1 MSERGML
8 SRLAESLYWI
18 GRYLERTDDTARIVD
33 SYVHRMVEDPFNDE
47 DATCRSLYSILGID
61 VDSEEPVTTEQMLQH
76 IVYDADNPNSIA
88 GSLGGA
94 FENARRSRE
103 FISSEMWVAL
113 NSTRNRLPQMEN
125 TARRLGPS
133 QYLLFVRER
142 AALLAGLIDITLSHD
157 DGWHFLVLGRSIERI
172 DMTARLLR
180 GRVLSEE
187 HAPDWLAFL
196 RACGAM
202 EAFMRSTREIH
213 DANGVAAFLLLDRLF
228 PRSVLYSLNL
238 ADTCLF
244 EIQPI
249 SQRIATADVAR
260 QSLARG
266 RGRLEFMDP
275 AELLDQLPDL
285 LEMLEETCV
294 RINDAVTDRFFR
306 HEDYVVWSREGGL

>member
-1 MSERGML
+1 ML

-18 GRYLERTDDTARIVD
+18 GRYIERADDTARIVD

-47 DATCRSLYSILGID
+47 AATCRSLYSILGIPFD
-61 VDSEEPVTTEQMLQH
+61 ADQAFSTAETLPT
-76 IVYDADNPNSIA
+76 IVYDVNNPNSIA
-88 GSLGGA
+88 GSLSGA
-94 FENARRSRE
+94 FENARRSRD

-113 NSTRNRLPQMEN
+113 NSTRNRLPQMESA
-125 TARRLGPS
+125 ARRLGPS
-133 QYLLFVRER
+133 QYLLYVRER
-142 AALLAGLIDITLSHD
+142 AALLAGLTDATLSHD

-180 GRVLSEE
+180 GRVVGED

-202 EAFMRSTREIH
+202 EAFMRSTSELH

-244 EIQPI
+244 EIQP
-249 SQRIATADVAR
+249 SAQRIASADVAR
-260 QSLARG
+260 QSLARA
-266 RGRLEFMDP
+266 RGRLEFID
-275 AELLDQLPDL
+275 ATRLLDQLSDL
-285 LEMLEETCV
+285 LEMLEETCLRV
-294 RINDAVTDRFFR
+294 NDAINERFFR
-306 HEDYVVWSREGGL
+306 HEDAVVWSSRGGL